1 MISIASAMLT
11 LSRDAITQAVSP
23 IDIGNRLELFVDDYL
38 IDQIA
43 GATQRLH
50 IHTTRVACVHDNRWE
65 GSTCGYKTVFQDGDL
80 YRMYY
85 RGSHVIYTQKAL
97 TMTTTRSSLLR

>member
-11 LSRDAITQAVSP
+11 LSRAAITQAVSP

-38 IDQIA
+38 IDETT

-50 IHTTRVACVHDNRWE
+50 HPQPQDVACVHDNPWE
-65 GSTCGYKTVFQDGDL
+65 GQ
-80 YRMYY
+80 
-85 RGSHVIYTQKAL
+85 H
-97 TMTTTRSSLLR
+97 LRL

>member
-1 MISIASAMLT
+1 MVSLTSAMLT

-38 IDQIA
+38 IDKIS

-50 IHTTRVACVHDNRWE
+50 QPQPQDVACVHDNPWE

-85 RGSHVIYTQKAL
+85 RGQPCHLYN
-97 TMTTTRSSLLR
+97 